1 MTTNKT
7 SLIQPASILCIV
19 LILFP
24 AFICSSSN
32 VILPPT
38 DTSKPH
44 VGIIF
49 IQGADIPADRYAPLA
64 KAIQDALSH
73 ESSVFVGLPSFTLN
87 MPDPL
92 TVSGDVD
99 GVIKQ
104 LQDSGMSKDA
114 PLFAAGHSLGGIIV
128 QGYVKSN
135 ASKFKG

>member
-1 MTTNKT
+1 MTTNKS
-7 SLIQPASILCIV
+7 SLIQSASILCIV
-19 LILFP
+19 CFLFP
-24 AFICSSSN
+24 AFISSSSN

-64 KAIQDALSH
+64 KAIQDALST

-99 GVIKQ
+99 GVIK
-104 LQDSGMSKDA
+104 
-114 PLFAAGHSLGGIIV
+114 
-128 QGYVKSN
+128 
-135 ASKFKG
+135 

>member
-64 KAIQDALSH
+64 KAIQDAL
-73 ESSVFVGLPSFTLN
+73 
-87 MPDPL
+87 
-92 TVSGDVD
+92 
-99 GVIKQ
+99 
-104 LQDSGMSKDA
+104 
-114 PLFAAGHSLGGIIV
+114 
-128 QGYVKSN
+128 
-135 ASKFKG
+135 